1 MNVESSIV
9 LPADPVD
16 AGQAEKIPHWVS
28 EKWQSI
34 VDTMAELLNVPAGL
48 IMRINGVHI
57 ECLIAS
63 RTPGNPYHPG
73 DSEHLLGSGLY
84 CETVINSRNRLLV
97 PNALIDPHWKNNPDI
112 KLNMISYLGF
122 PLVWPDARPF
132 GTICVLD
139 CKGNSYSDIYK
150 RLIEQFRDIIEQHLA
165 LIYIENRG
173 RQNAE
178 EQVRKSE
185 ALLNQAQEVGQIGSW
200 RWDVDSAELYWS
212 REQFHIFGFNS
223 VNTQPTLSLI
233 LERIHQSDRQMF
245 EQTVEQAIR
254 RKEKCTQDYRIVL
267 PDGSIK
273 FLHSVA
279 QPFVKPT
286 GGVELIGNVIDMTER
301 RAIEERLRTA
311 ESELSHATRLTA
323 MGALLA
329 SIAHEIKQ
337 PLAAVVTNAR
347 AGLRWLDREPLDR
360 NEVRNTLSR
369 AASEGLRASEI
380 IDGIRAMTRKSDQ
393 ELAVVDIKATVE
405 ELLLLVRNELQRHD
419 IIATV
424 DFDEGNREIYC
435 NRVQIQQVLLNLI
448 MNGVEAMNS
457 VVDRPR
463 LLNVSGQPAES
474 KYLLVKV
481 EDTGT
486 GIGSEMVERMFE
498 SFYTTKPNG
507 MGIGLSICRSIVEA
521 HGGSIWASPCAPHGT
536 MLCFTVPTTRQSNDP
551 N

>member
-1 MNVESSIV
+1 MTLESSIV
-9 LPADPVD
+9 LPAGPVD
-16 AGQAEKIPHWVS
+16 SGQADNIPHRVL

-34 VDTMAELLNVPAGL
+34 VDTMAELLSVPAGL
-48 IMRINGVHI
+48 IMRINGADI

-73 DSEHLLGSGLY
+73 DSEHLFGSGLY
-84 CETVINSRNRLLV
+84 CETVINGRNRLLV

-139 CKGNSYSDIYK
+139 CKGNSYSEIYK

-165 LIYIENRG
+165 LIYAENRG

-178 EQVRKSE
+178 EQIRKSE

-200 RWDVDSAELYWS
+200 RLDAGCAELYWS
-212 REQFHIFGFNS
+212 REQFRIFGFNS
-223 VNTQPTLSLI
+223 VNTQPSLSLF
-233 LERIHQSDRQMF
+233 LERIHPSDRQMF
-245 EQTVEQAIR
+245 EQSLEQAIR

-286 GGVELIGNVIDMTER
+286 GGIELIGTVIDMTER

-311 ESELSHATRLTA
+311 EAELSDAARLTA
-323 MGALLA
+323 MGGLLA

-337 PLAAVVTNAR
+337 PLTGVVANAR
-347 AGLRWLDREPLDR
+347 AGLRWLDRQPFDR
-360 NEVRNTLSR
+360 SEVRNTLLR
-369 AASEGLRASEI
+369 AASDGLRASEI
-380 IDGIRAMTRKSDQ
+380 IDGIRAMTRKPDQ
-393 ELAVVDIKATVE
+393 ELATVDIKATVE
-405 ELLLLVRNELQRHD
+405 ELLLLMRNELWRYD
-419 IIATV
+419 IVATV
-424 DFDEGNREIYC
+424 NFDETNQESYC

-457 VVDRPR
+457 VADRPR
-463 LLNVSGQPAES
+463 LLNVSGQPAEPE
-474 KYLLVKV
+474 YLLVKV

-486 GIGSEMVERMFE
+486 GIGSEMGERMFE
-498 SFYTTKPNG
+498 PFYTTKPNG
-507 MGIGLSICRSIVEA
+507 MGIGLSICRSIIEA
-521 HGGSIWASPCAPHGT
+521 HGGSIWASPRAQHGT
-536 MLCFTVPTTRQSNDP
+536 MLCFTVPTTQQSNEL

>member
-1 MNVESSIV
+1 MTLESSIV
-9 LPADPVD
+9 LPAGPVD
-16 AGQAEKIPHWVS
+16 SGQADNIPHRVL

-34 VDTMAELLNVPAGL
+34 VDTMAELLSVPAGL
-48 IMRINGVHI
+48 IMRINGADI

-73 DSEHLLGSGLY
+73 DSEHLFGSGLY
-84 CETVINSRNRLLV
+84 CETVINGRNRLLV

-139 CKGNSYSDIYK
+139 CKGNSYSEIYK

-165 LIYIENRG
+165 LIYAENRG

-178 EQVRKSE
+178 EQIRKSE

-200 RWDVDSAELYWS
+200 RLDAGCAELSWS
-212 REQFHIFGFNS
+212 REQFRIFGFNS
-223 VNTQPTLSLI
+223 VNTQPSLSLF
-233 LERIHQSDRQMF
+233 LERIHPSDRQMF
-245 EQTVEQAIR
+245 EQSLEQAIR

-286 GGVELIGNVIDMTER
+286 GGIELIGTVIDMTER

-311 ESELSHATRLTA
+311 EAELSDAARLTA
-323 MGALLA
+323 MGGLLA

-337 PLAAVVTNAR
+337 PLTGVVANAR
-347 AGLRWLDREPLDR
+347 AGLRWLDRQPFDR
-360 NEVRNTLSR
+360 SEVRNTLLR
-369 AASEGLRASEI
+369 AASDGLRASEI
-380 IDGIRAMTRKSDQ
+380 IDGIRAMTRKPDQ
-393 ELAVVDIKATVE
+393 ELATVDIKATVE
-405 ELLLLVRNELQRHD
+405 ELLLLMRNELWRYD
-419 IIATV
+419 IVATV
-424 DFDEGNREIYC
+424 NFDETNQESYC

-457 VVDRPR
+457 VADRPR
-463 LLNVSGQPAES
+463 LLNVSGQPAEPE
-474 KYLLVKV
+474 YLLVKV

-486 GIGSEMVERMFE
+486 GIGSEMGERMFE
-498 SFYTTKPNG
+498 PFYTTKPNG
-507 MGIGLSICRSIVEA
+507 MGIGLSICRSIIEA
-521 HGGSIWASPCAPHGT
+521 HGGSIWASPRAQHGT
-536 MLCFTVPTTRQSNDP
+536 MLCFTVPTTQQSNEL